1 MILLVLGIQYGWEF
15 RQSEQDQ
22 EERPLYQTLYVPAGQ
37 RAELTLP
44 DSTKVW
50 LNAHSKLVY
59 PLSFQRDTRSVEL
72 SGEAYFEVR
81 RNEKVHLL

>member
-1 MILLVLGIQYGWEF
+1 MN
-15 RQSEQDQ
+15 
-22 EERPLYQTLYVPAGQ
+22 QTLYVPAGQ
-37 RAELTLP
+37 RAELILP

-59 PLSFQRDTRSVEL
+59 PLSFHKDTRSVEL

-81 RNEKVHLL
+81 RNEKVPFVVKTSKVDIKV